1 MQSQAAHAPGNR
13 ETISMS
19 ASRLAIMAGLLTL
32 ALAAGSAPAARNDR
46 AIDVAAPPQK
56 LSIAQV
62 GADFFIG
69 EPRAATPSN
78 QAVTLGSTVR
88 IDQRLL
94 TSGMHSRAG
103 DKQ

>member
-1 MQSQAAHAPGNR
+1 
-13 ETISMS
+13 MS

-32 ALAAGSAPAARNDR
+32 ALAAGSAPAARKDR
-46 AIDVAAPPQK
+46 AIEAEAPPQK

-69 EPRAATPSN
+69 EPRAATPPN
-78 QAVTLGSTVR
+78 QAVNLGSTVR

-94 TSGMHSRAG
+94 TSGMHSSAG

>member
-1 MQSQAAHAPGNR
+1 
-13 ETISMS
+13 MS
-19 ASRLAIMAGLLTL
+19 ASRLAIMAGLFTL
-32 ALAAGSAPAARNDR
+32 ALAAGSAPAARKDR

-69 EPRAATPSN
+69 EPRAATPSTE
-78 QAVTLGSTVR
+78 AVNLGSTVR

-94 TSGMHSRAG
+94 TSGIHSRAG

>member
-1 MQSQAAHAPGNR
+1 
-13 ETISMS
+13 MS

-32 ALAAGSAPAARNDR
+32 ALAAGSAPAARKDR
-46 AIDVAAPPQK
+46 AIKAAAPPHK

-62 GADFFIG
+62 GANFFIG
-69 EPRAATPSN
+69 EPRAATRFDE
-78 QAVTLGSTVR
+78 AVTLGSTIR

-94 TSGMHSRAG
+94 TSGMHSGAG